1 MKKINILDCTLRDGG
16 YYNNW
21 NFSNELVNDYLK
33 AISLSGIRYVE
44 LGFRSLKKN
53 DFKGPNWYTT
63 DSYIGNLSV
72 PKNLKLGVMVN
83 VFEIISSPLGIT
95 KTINLLFK
103 SQKKSKI
110 KFVRLAAH
118 FNEFVAASKICKILQ
133 AKGYLACIN
142 VMQISELSTENII
155 FVAKKAQEIKPDMLY
170 FADSL
175 GGMKAPDI
183 INIIKIFKTYWKGSI
198 GIHTHDNLEEA
209 LSNSLTAINN
219 GANWIDSTVSGMGR
233 GPGNTKTEYLI
244 LEAQSFL
251 KTEVNI
257 AHLVKL
263 INKHFEPLKK
273 IYKWGTNSFY
283 YLAGKYGIHPTYIQE
298 MLSIKLKEIDM
309 LAAINQIKD
318 HGGRKYNVNLVKS
331 EFQKPIK
338 LIKGTWLPETKM
350 KNKEVMLISSGPK
363 LNEYKNEIER
373 YIKVKKPVVIALNT
387 EVKINKNLID
397 MYLACNP
404 LKLMA
409 DAELYKSIKSPLIVP
424 QSLLTE
430 KLTKKF
436 KNIKLLDFGI
446 GLKDN
451 KYEFYKNCALIPKLY
466 NFAYALSIVTSGKA
480 SKILLAG
487 FDGYSYNDRRTK
499 IVDDLFFLYSSHKK
513 SKKIISVTPS
523 LYNFATTSIYAL

>member
-21 NFSNELVNDYLK
+21 DFSNELVNDYLK

-63 DSYIGNLSV
+63 DSYIENLSV
-72 PKNLKLGVMVN
+72 PKKLKLGVMVN
-83 VFEIISSPLGIT
+83 VFEIVSSPLGIT
-95 KTINLLFK
+95 KSINLLFK

-118 FNEFVAASKICKILQ
+118 FKEFDAALKICKILQ
-133 AKGYLACIN
+133 AKGYLVGVN
-142 VMQISELSTENII
+142 LMQISEQSKENII
-155 FVAKKAQEIKPDMLY
+155 FVAKKAQEIKPDILY

-175 GGMKAPDI
+175 GGMKALDV
-183 INIIKIFKTYWKGSI
+183 INIIKIFKNHWKGSI

-233 GPGNTKTEYLI
+233 GPGNTKTEYLL
-244 LEAQSFL
+244 LEAQGFL
-251 KTEVNI
+251 KNEVNI

-273 IYKWGTNSFY
+273 IYKWGTNPFY
-283 YLAGKYGIHPTYIQE
+283 YLAGKHGIHPTYIQE
-298 MLSIKLKEIDM
+298 MMSIKLKENDM
-309 LAAINQIKD
+309 LAAINQIRE
-318 HGGRKYNVNLVKS
+318 HGGSKYNVNLVRS

-338 LIKGTWLPETKM
+338 LTRGTWFPETKI
-350 KNKEVMLISSGPK
+350 KNKEVMLIASGPK
-363 LNEYKNEIER
+363 LVGYKREIEK
-373 YIKVKKPVVIALNT
+373 YIKNKKPVVIALNT

-409 DAELYKSIKSPLIVP
+409 DADLYKNIKSPLIVP
-424 QSLLTE
+424 KSLLT
-430 KLTKKF
+430 KQLIKTF

-446 GLKDN
+446 GFKDN
-451 KYEFYKNCALIPKLY
+451 KFEFYKNCALLPKLY
-466 NFAYALSIVTSGKA
+466 NVAYALSIATSGRA

-487 FDGYSYNDRRTK
+487 FDGYEHTDSRTK
-499 IVDDLFFLYSSHKK
+499 IIDDLFFLYSLHKR
-513 SKKIISVTPS
+513 SKKILSVTPS
-523 LYNFATTSIYAL
+523 VYNFTTTSIYAL